1 MRLSVSVT
9 NFSWPQGPT
18 AIRANLASVAEIL
31 DGTDVH
37 TLWVADHLLQADPA
51 GSLHPRFGPASALR
65 HRESGAVE
73 PVGDWPRLRLDV
85 DTATEGTAV
94 VCTLPNP
101 ALFIINTP
109 TLIDR
114 GKTLQGL
121 KKCLAKAP
129 ENYRVVVEGHT
140 SGDPSDNGR
149 ATVELSKQRAT
160 VVAVL
165 LKDLDVPAKAIY
177 SVVGYGRSKPLV
189 QPPTDARNR
198 AVVVRFEVTG

>member
-1 MRLSVSVT
+1 M
-9 NFSWPQGPT
+9 
-18 AIRANLASVAEIL
+18 
-31 DGTDVH
+31 
-37 TLWVADHLLQADPA
+37 
-51 GSLHPRFGPASALR
+51 
-65 HRESGAVE
+65 
-73 PVGDWPRLRLDV
+73 
-85 DTATEGTAV
+85 
-94 VCTLPNP
+94 
-101 ALFIINTP
+101 
-109 TLIDR
+109 
-114 GKTLQGL
+114 
-121 KKCLAKAP
+121 
-129 ENYRVVVEGHT
+129 VVEGHT